1 MTEPL
6 LIAVVVIALFLATYH
21 WSSRVPS
28 EGAEPA
34 RDPAKEPDPAGDR
47 VGDRVGLTPNA
58 SVAAAVEKSSPAPA
72 SSAAPPTSAV
82 AASVPPAIGSSPSLP
97 SIDYEEDAAIEPTK
111 VGAMLPPVR
120 PKVSLSPPTQ
130 KIVYDDDAAVDEPTH
145 AGALILVTAMAQ
157 TDKGLRR
164 KRNEDSVLSREDDG
178 IFVVADGMGGYRGG
192 EIASKLAVS
201 TIDRAFA
208 TNTFDGPEDD
218 AIPRRASELAR
229 AIQMANE
236 AIFEKAEGDKLLEG
250 MGTTIC
256 AARFSAT
263 KQRLY
268 VGHVGDSR
276 IYCFRDGELRQM
288 TSDHTMAD
296 LGVQGE
302 GSNHLSRAVGI
313 WPVVPIDILLGKP
326 RPGDV
331 YMLCSD
337 GLTKMVTDK
346 EIEAVLASSTTPSVV
361 VDELVKRANA
371 HGGKD
376 NVSVIVVR
384 VDDALKPDRPGVAA

>member
-1 MTEPL
+1 MTEHFF
-6 LIAVVVIALFLATYH
+6 LILAAVGLFLVTYA
-21 WSSRVPS
+21 WSSRRPADRKEAAPKPASPAEAKSTATAKAPS
-28 EGAEPA
+28 SSAPEV
-34 RDPAKEPDPAGDR
+34 AK
-47 VGDRVGLTPNA
+47 
-58 SVAAAVEKSSPAPA
+58 PAPA
-72 SSAAPPTSAV
+72 AV
-82 AASVPPAIGSSPSLP
+82 PVPDAIQSTPSLP

-111 VGAMLPPVR
+111 VGAAVVAAR
-120 PKVSLSPPTQ
+120 KPKTSLAPPTQ
-130 KIVYDDDAAVDEPTH
+130 KIIYDEDAAVDEPTH
-145 AGALILVTAMAQ
+145 SGALILVTATAQ

-164 KRNEDSVLSREDDG
+164 KRNEDSVLAREDDG

-192 EIASKLAVS
+192 EIASELAVS
-201 TIDRAFA
+201 TIGRAFA

-236 AIFEKAEGDKLLEG
+236 AIFERAGSDKLLEG

-276 IYCFRDGELRQM
+276 IYCYRDGKLRQM
-288 TSDHTMAD
+288 TNDHTMAD

-302 GSNHLSRAVGI
+302 GAAHLSRAVGI
-313 WPVVPIDILLGKP
+313 WPVVPIDIVLGKP
-326 RPGDV
+326 RPGDI
-331 YMLCSD
+331 YLLCSD
-337 GLTKMVTDK
+337 GLTKMVSDA
-346 EIEAVLASSTTPSVV
+346 EIEEVLAANTAPAVV
-361 VDELVKRANA
+361 VDELVRKANA

-384 VDDALKPDRPGVAA
+384 VDDALKSDRPGVAA

>member
-6 LIAVVVIALFLATYH
+6 LIALVVIALFVVTYR
-21 WSSRVPS
+21 WSARVPS
-28 EGAEPA
+28 ERAEPA
-34 RDPAKEPDPAGDR
+34 RDPGKAPAAPVPPAPTRAPEPAK
-47 VGDRVGLTPNA
+47 
-58 SVAAAVEKSSPAPA
+58 AAVVVA
-72 SSAAPPTSAV
+72 SSAEVGAPAASPAAPAV
-82 AASVPPAIGSSPSLP
+82 AAVPSAAPSSPSLP

-111 VGAMLPPVR
+111 VGPAAAAAR

-145 AGALILVTAMAQ
+145 AGALILVTATAQ

-164 KRNEDSVLSREDDG
+164 KRNEDSVLAREDDG

-201 TIDRAFA
+201 TIERAFA
-208 TNTFDGPEDD
+208 TNTFDGPQDD

-276 IYCFRDGELRQM
+276 IYCYRDGELRQM
-288 TSDHTMAD
+288 TNDHTMAD

-361 VDELVKRANA
+361 VDELVKKAND

-384 VDDALKPDRPGVAA
+384 VDDALKPPRPGVAA